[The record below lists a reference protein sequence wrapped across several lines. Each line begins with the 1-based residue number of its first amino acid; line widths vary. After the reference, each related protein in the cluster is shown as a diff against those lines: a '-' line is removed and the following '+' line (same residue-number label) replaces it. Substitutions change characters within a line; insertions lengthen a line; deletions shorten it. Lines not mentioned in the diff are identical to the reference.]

1 MFVIEDNEKWLWFGT
16 NNGLIRYDK
25 KDNFI
30 PYNFVDGIPSP
41 IFTLCPPVH
50 DSKGGIWFGNS
61 KGLLYWDAVRMN
73 KKKLNNYFISITDV
87 YVNGKSTL
95 QPVFKKK

>member
-25 KDNFI
+25 KDNLSLQFCRWY
-30 PYNFVDGIPSP
+30 PQSYFYP
-41 IFTLCPPVH
+41 CPPVH

-87 YVNGKSTL
+87 YVNGKINTSACL
-95 QPVFKKK
+95 QKK